1 MRKPR
6 AFTLIELLVVISI
19 IALLMAILM
28 PALQRVRKQAKDV
41 VCQSNLK
48 QWGLIFAQY
57 ATDNDNSTLSGPG
70 VPGAESWMVKLYGSY
85 YRNKKLLL
93 CPMAVRPWIES
104 GELGKKDLAWWIGR
118 GRDEVP
124 EGYGF
129 FDDDAPAAIGSYGIN
144 DFCYNAPPNVHSTWG
159 REAKWCW
166 RTFNVNGA
174 NNIPILSDCLHIG
187 GLPHHTDEPAGYE
200 DTPSGAGLSR
210 FSIDRHRTGAINV
223 VFMDFSAR
231 PVGLKELWT
240 LKWQQEFNIN
250 GPWTI
255 AGGVAPDNWTKW
267 MTRFKDY

>member
-70 VPGAESWMVKLYGSY
+70 EPGAESWMVKLYGSY
-85 YRNKKLLL
+85 YHDKKLLL

-104 GELGKKDLAWWIGR
+104 GELGKKDLAWWIARGR
-118 GRDEVP
+118 GEVP

-129 FDDDAPAAIGSYGIN
+129 FDDDGPAAIGSYGIN

-159 REAKWCW
+159 REVKRCW

-174 NNIPILSDCLHIG
+174 NNVPILSDCLHIG
-187 GLPHHTDEPAGYE
+187 GLPNHTDEPAQYE
-200 DTPSGAGLSR
+200 DMPSGAGISR
-210 FSIDRHRTGAINV
+210 FSIDRHRTGTINV
-223 VFMDFSAR
+223 VFMDFSTR

-255 AGGVAPDNWTKW
+255 AGGVAPDSWPKW